1 MAKRKKANIDTDN
14 NLQNEALEEKIN
26 DELLA
31 ENEQPDVT
39 ITVQKL
45 SAVRD
50 YFAEKVAKLESKLK
64 RGEVVMAEIDSDG
77 NKFNPT
83 IVSEVGFNNYWSK
96 KQKYTIIKKK

>member
-1 MAKRKKANIDTDN
+1 MAKKKNTNIDTGN
-14 NLQNEALEEKIN
+14 KLQNEALEEQIN

-64 RGEVVMAEIDSDG
+64 NGEVVMAEIDADG

-83 IVSEVGFNNYWSK
+83 IVSETGFNNYWSK

>member
-1 MAKRKKANIDTDN
+1 MAKKKNTNIDTDN
-14 NLQNEALEEKIN
+14 KLQNEALEEKIN

-31 ENEQPDVT
+31 ENEQPNVT

-45 SAVRD
+45 PVVRD
-50 YFAEKVAKLESKLK
+50 CFAEKVTKLASKLK

-77 NKFNPT
+77 NKFNPV
-83 IVSEVGFNNYWSK
+83 IVSEAGFNNYWSK